1 MNSSEFK
8 KSYFSWLTHIIDDKY
23 YLKGRDPSKLLQY
36 LHSVNYFYVN
46 SVDSSR
52 EEDGLGLRHYFAHE
66 RGIPILMCDEFMEGK
81 SCSVLEMLVALSVRA
96 AERVFNDPKDPEPL
110 TGKFF
115 WNMIQTIGVNSM
127 IQNFDAK
134 EADEKIMRLLQRD
147 YEHDGK
153 GGLFCIPN
161 CSFDM
166 RTVSVW
172 FQLSWYLDYLEN
184 HD

>member
-1 MNSSEFK
+1 MDISEFK

-23 YLKGRDPSKLLQY
+23 YLKGRDPSKLLRY
-36 LHSVNYFYVN
+36 LHSVNYFYTN

-52 EEDGLGLRHYFAHE
+52 EEDGLGLRRNFSCE
-66 RGIPILMCDEFMEGK
+66 RGIPVILCDEFMEGK
-81 SCSVLEMLVALSVRA
+81 SCSVLEMLVALSIRA

-115 WNMIQTIGVNSM
+115 WNMIQTIGLDPM

-134 EADEKIMRLLQRD
+134 ETDEKVMRFMQRE

-153 GGLFCIPN
+153 GGLFYIPD

-166 RTVSVW
+166 RTVSIW

-184 HD
+184 